1 MLRACARRPGAPRRP
16 MGAGYPIVKSPVS
29 CRDGAT
35 DGPGPDATA
44 AVHHASLRRGRLAAR
59 GARSSPAGCR
69 GSDDAPRPARCPS
82 ERWSDPMIA
91 RRTLLV
97 ALGAAVVAAPLEAF
111 AQQHSGKFPRIGWL
125 VPGTQGDYAPLLEA
139 YREGMRELGYIEG
152 RTVETEYVY
161 ADAQF
166 DRLPG
171 LAAQLVERKV
181 DVIVTASMPASLA
194 AKRAT
199 AKIPIVFAATSDPID
214 MALVASLARPGGNA
228 TGLSLMSSDLSAK
241 RLELIHILVP
251 RVSRMAVLW
260 DSSNPGMALRVRETR
275 AAAERFN
282 VAFFDAGA
290 RDLDGL
296 EAMFAELSQ
305 RRPEALLVTAEPFT
319 REHRARILDFMA
331 RNAIP
336 CMYEESRFVEAGGL
350 MSYGPNVRDLFRRAA
365 VYVDKIIKGANPA
378 DLPVEQP
385 IKFELVINLKTAKAL
400 GLTVPDSILVRA
412 DKVIE

>member
-1 MLRACARRPGAPRRP
+1 
-16 MGAGYPIVKSPVS
+16 
-29 CRDGAT
+29 
-35 DGPGPDATA
+35 
-44 AVHHASLRRGRLAAR
+44 
-59 GARSSPAGCR
+59 
-69 GSDDAPRPARCPS
+69 
-82 ERWSDPMIA
+82 MIA

-97 ALGAAVVAAPLEAF
+97 ALGTAALAAPLKTF
-111 AQQHSGKFPRIGWL
+111 AQQHSGKSPRIGWL
-125 VPGTQGDYAPLLEA
+125 VPTTQSEWERLLEE
-139 YREGMRELGYIEG
+139 YRGGMRELGYIEG

-161 ADAQF
+161 ADGQF

-171 LAAQLVERKV
+171 LAAQLVEHKV
-181 DVIVTASMPASLA
+181 DIIVTASTPASLA

-199 AKIPIVFAATSDPID
+199 AKIPIVFAGSSDPISTGV
-214 MALVASLARPGGNA
+214 VASLAHPGGNV
-228 TGLSLMSSDLSAK
+228 TGLSLMASDLSAK

-275 AAAERFN
+275 AAAEQSK

-290 RDLDGL
+290 HDLDGL
-296 EAMFAELSQ
+296 EAMFAELL
-305 RRPEALLVTAEPFT
+305 RRHPEALLVTAEPFT
-319 REHRARILDFMA
+319 IEHRARILDFMT

-350 MSYGPNVRDLFRRAA
+350 MSYGPSVPDLFRRSAL
-365 VYVDKIIKGANPA
+365 YVDKIIKGANPA

-385 IKFELVINLKTAKAL
+385 TKFELVINLKTAKAL